1 MEASETLLLPLLV
14 QTVNQKQ
21 QCILEGIAEIS
32 ATNKDRVVIPI
43 ISLFSSPIRLEWIW
57 HGMNR
62 KSEGLSPSCCA
73 ECDV

>member
-32 ATNKDRVVIPI
+32 ATNKDRVMIPI
-43 ISLFSSPIRLEWIW
+43 ISLFSSPIRLEWI
-57 HGMNR
+57 
-62 KSEGLSPSCCA
+62 
-73 ECDV
+73 

>member
-21 QCILEGIAEIS
+21 QCILEGIAVIS

-43 ISLFSSPIRLEWIW
+43 ISLFSSPIRLEWILAW
-57 HGMNR
+57 HEPKKRG
-62 KSEGLSPSCCA
+62 SESQLLC
-73 ECDV
+73 